1 MKKYNKKTL
10 YESIMASV
18 AKEVKNALNE
28 DWTFEY
34 STNPSDYVKPGKNL
48 TYIPKKDLID
58 ALNDMKDNTQ
68 DKVQKAI
75 LQAAGEVLYAVYS
88 KLQENN

>member
-1 MKKYNKKTL
+1 MKKYKKKSV
-10 YESIMASV
+10 YEIIMAYV

-75 LQAAGEVLYAVYS
+75 VQAAGELLYAVYS
-88 KLQENN
+88 ILEENN